1 MYNLVT
7 GNGPLNHFLNE
18 PSKTIQ
24 DVKEYLQQIS

>member
-1 MYNLVT
+1 MDNLVT

-24 DVKEYLQQIS
+24 NVK